1 MEITYFYNSGFAVL
15 IDKTLL
21 VFDYYVDSEKK
32 LPELIERA
40 DKVYFFASHWH
51 GDHFST
57 KIFHWS
63 QETSAYILSNDIQR
77 YIPDTQA
84 NIIWTEPYK
93 TYTIDEITVQTF
105 GSTDEGVSFAVETG
119 GYKIFHAGD
128 LNWWHWKEDTEENQ
142 AEAKRLFFREI
153 AKLEGKTFDVV
164 FFPVDA
170 RLEEC
175 RSWGIREFCRCVETP
190 QVVAMH
196 IHQIAW
202 EDTEGIL
209 KQDGRQPN
217 VWCPIKQGEVMH
229 IDKAIESINE

>member
-1 MEITYFYNSGFAVL
+1 MEITYFYNSGFAVS
-15 IDKTLL
+15 IGRTLL
-21 VFDYYVDSEKK
+21 VFDYYVDSEQK

-63 QETSAYILSNDIQR
+63 AKASAYILSSDIQE
-77 YIPDTQA
+77 YLPDTEA
-84 NIIWTEPYK
+84 NIVWTDPYEIH
-93 TYTIDEITVQTF
+93 TIDGITVRTF
-105 GSTDEGVSFAVETG
+105 GSTDEGVSFAVETD

-128 LNWWHWKEDTEENQ
+128 LNWWHWKEDIEENQ
-142 AEAKRLFFREI
+142 AEAKRLFFAEMDKLDGESFDI
-153 AKLEGKTFDVV
+153 A

-175 RSWGIREFCRCVETP
+175 RSWGVREFCHHVTTD
-190 QVVAMH
+190 VIIAMH
-196 IHQIAW
+196 IHQVAW

-209 KQDGRQPN
+209 RCDGKQPRL
-217 VWCPIKQGEVMH
+217 WCPIKQGEVLRVE
-229 IDKAIESINE
+229 K